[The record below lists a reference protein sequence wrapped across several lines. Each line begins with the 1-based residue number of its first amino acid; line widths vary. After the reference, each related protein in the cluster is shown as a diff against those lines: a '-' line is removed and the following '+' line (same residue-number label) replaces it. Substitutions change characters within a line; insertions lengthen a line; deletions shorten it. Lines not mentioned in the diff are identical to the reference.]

1 MDTVHSIYASF
12 NLNTDRYLIAGYVM
26 MVAIVLEKAPR
37 RKADK
42 ADNTTG
48 EVSLRTDAFCAC
60 ILNIRPL
67 TCSKTVYCI

>member
-1 MDTVHSIYASF
+1 MDIVHSIYASLD
-12 NLNTDRYLIAGYVM
+12 LNTDRYLIAGYVM

-48 EVSLRTDAFCAC
+48 EVSLRTEAF
-60 ILNIRPL
+60 
-67 TCSKTVYCI
+67 

>member
-1 MDTVHSIYASF
+1 MDIVHSIYASLD
-12 NLNTDRYLIAGYVM
+12 LNTDSYLIAGYVM

-48 EVSLRTDAFCAC
+48 EVSLRTEAF
-60 ILNIRPL
+60 
-67 TCSKTVYCI
+67 